1 MNAVWF
7 MGAGVAL
14 AALGGDLFVRGIV
27 NLAAWWRIPAGII
40 GVTIA
45 AFATSAP
52 ELSVA
57 VNAASAGQPAI
68 ALGDALGSN
77 VVNLGLVLGIALL
90 FGTIHMPLHVRR
102 QEMPMALAAP
112 LLLGLLLTDG
122 ALGRADGWILI
133 AVFVGW
139 LARTV
144 LVARRMRDD
153 TVAVLRER
161 SRTVILVSVSSGLLL
176 LVAAGRLIVSGAA
189 DLTTLLGWDAFVIGV
204 VIVAVGTST
213 PEIATALVSRLR
225 HHDEV
230 AVSTV
235 LGSNIFNTLLIV
247 GIASV
252 ITPIQVAS
260 AEAWIGIGASIGVVA
275 LLVTGRSGQLH
286 RWRSIPLFAVFLSLV
301 LLVT

>member
-247 GIASV
+247 GVASV
-252 ITPIQVAS
+252 ITPIQVAP

>member
-1 MNAVWF
+1 
-7 MGAGVAL
+7 
-14 AALGGDLFVRGIV
+14 
-27 NLAAWWRIPAGII
+27 
-40 GVTIA
+40 
-45 AFATSAP
+45 
-52 ELSVA
+52 
-57 VNAASAGQPAI
+57 
-68 ALGDALGSN
+68 
-77 VVNLGLVLGIALL
+77 
-90 FGTIHMPLHVRR
+90 
-102 QEMPMALAAP
+102 MALAAP

-213 PEIATALVSRLR
+213 PEIATALVSRHR

-247 GIASV
+247 GVASV
-252 ITPIQVAS
+252 ITPIQVAP